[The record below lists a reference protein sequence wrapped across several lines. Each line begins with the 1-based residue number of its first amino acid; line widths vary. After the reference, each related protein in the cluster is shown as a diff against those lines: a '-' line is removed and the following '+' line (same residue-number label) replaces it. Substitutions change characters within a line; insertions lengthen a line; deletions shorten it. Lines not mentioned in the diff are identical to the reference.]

1 MPCRQVKKRHFSPY
15 QFMQFMMQTTEEWWN
30 QIHHLDS
37 FRICWASIFPS
48 SFHGETKP
56 VSVLPRI
63 CMEGSFGDSLGI
75 AKNIVQLPAALC
87 CTKAATNW
95 FSSSWVRT
103 WNTLETVPTS
113 DSMPICPSLPIS
125 THLPC
130 ASADFTESRLT
141 SQPDKA
147 AKLEPKYAKMIRTS
161 EVLDPWV
168 SLAKNPSPKPR
179 SKSWRRQHRRPSDQG
194 LQLAVSILFAIL
206 ERTPASF
213 VLRQS

>member
-1 MPCRQVKKRHFSPY
+1 MPCRQVKKHHFSPY

-30 QIHHLDS
+30 QIHHLES

-103 WNTLETVPTS
+103 WNTVQTVPTS

-125 THLPC
+125 HAPPQI
-130 ASADFTESRLT
+130 SRKADS
-141 SQPDKA
+141 PH
-147 AKLEPKYAKMIRTS
+147 
-161 EVLDPWV
+161 
-168 SLAKNPSPKPR
+168 NPTKR
-179 SKSWRRQHRRPSDQG
+179 QKSWSQNMQKWSEQVKFWTLGYPWEPFTK
-194 LQLAVSILFAIL
+194 AKK
-206 ERTPASF
+206 
-213 VLRQS
+213 